1 MKPKDCVRVMSV
13 LDFYNGKSFFSNLNT
28 PIINVTMAMP
38 ARIANF
44 HAKAIVPFNME
55 TVSNSDIIERKLNT
69 FMASILIAEGTTLEP
84 NSPKIVHTSMKIE
97 SPPPIDIEY
106 FDLLKIAEH
115 MKQ

>member
-1 MKPKDCVRVMSV
+1 
-13 LDFYNGKSFFSNLNT
+13 
-28 PIINVTMAMP
+28 MAMP

-44 HAKAIVPFNME
+44 QAKAIVPFNMD
-55 TVSNSDIIERKLNT
+55 TVSNSDIMERKLNT

-84 NSPKIVHTSMKIE
+84 NNPNIVQTSMNML